1 MISSSMLYMAAGLVT
16 LSVTSAQSGFD
27 IGRVAAEP
35 ISVPRWLP
43 YAVLA
48 VLAVGS
54 TVVGIMYPEAVGANL
69 D

>member
-1 MISSSMLYMAAGLVT
+1 MSSSMLYMAAGLVT
-16 LSVTSAQSGFD
+16 LSATSAQSGFHFD
-27 IGRVAAEP
+27 SEARTFT
-35 ISVPRWLP
+35 VPRWVP

-54 TVVGIMYPEAVGANL
+54 SVIGILYPETIGANL